1 MRSSSRPLVRRQ
13 SQMSDNFTQNPVNAA
28 AAFACI
34 ADGMR
39 LALSKECRAYVIIPV
54 LINILLLTLGG
65 YTAFVLVKQV
75 IMSLADY
82 LPEFLLFLLYLLS
95 ILAAL
100 LIIFLCCYFFSTVAS
115 IIASPFYGLLADQA
129 EKALNGTAS
138 EDSGIMGVIKD
149 IPRCLKREFQKQC
162 FFLPRAVLCLI
173 VSCIPV
179 VNLIS
184 PVPWF
189 MLGSW
194 MGCLQYVDYAYD
206 NHKIPFK
213 IMRNDL
219 KTAVLPTY
227 LMGAVIALCMAVPV
241 LNIIVP
247 PCAVCAGTKYYLEL
261 RKAAGSNLQATE

>member
-1 MRSSSRPLVRRQ
+1 
-13 SQMSDNFTQNPVNAA
+13 MSDNFTQNPVNAA

-115 IIASPFYGLLADQA
+115 IIASPFYGLLA
-129 EKALNGTAS
+129 
-138 EDSGIMGVIKD
+138 
-149 IPRCLKREFQKQC
+149 
-162 FFLPRAVLCLI
+162 
-173 VSCIPV
+173 
-179 VNLIS
+179 
-184 PVPWF
+184 
-189 MLGSW
+189 
-194 MGCLQYVDYAYD
+194 
-206 NHKIPFK
+206 
-213 IMRNDL
+213 
-219 KTAVLPTY
+219 
-227 LMGAVIALCMAVPV
+227 
-241 LNIIVP
+241 
-247 PCAVCAGTKYYLEL
+247 
-261 RKAAGSNLQATE
+261 